1 MLLWDPD
8 AGENELSLLP
18 IACVGHQPTFPWFTT
33 RLARASQ
40 KEILRLRF
48 VCILMRSRCDNQGL
62 KDRGCKGALVQLPGA
77 SIVRVGACEATTL
90 LKALVAFKESAS
102 PEEPH
107 ASRMRA
113 SCLSK
118 FFPFFCCRSEA
129 FALGLPVAFAA
140 STGRTMTAARRGS
153 AL

>member
-118 FFPFFCCRSEA
+118 FFPFFAAGARH
-129 FALGLPVAFAA
+129 LPLVCLWLLPRAQG
-140 STGRTMTAARRGS
+140 GR
-153 AL
+153 